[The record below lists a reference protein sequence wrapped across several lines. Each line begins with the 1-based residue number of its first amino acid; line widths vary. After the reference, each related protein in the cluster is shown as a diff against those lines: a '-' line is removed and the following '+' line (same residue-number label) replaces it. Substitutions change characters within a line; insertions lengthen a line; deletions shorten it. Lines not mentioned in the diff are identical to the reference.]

1 MKKHNFRKGLLAAS
15 ALVLVAAISVGA
27 TLAYLTASS
36 REVTNT
42 FTAGEGINITLTEP
56 DYEGDGDYTPGSTI
70 TKNPQ
75 VNNTSVGDSPVYV
88 VASLSYY
95 IDNTEVSYATFTN
108 SADDDDVIKYATIY
122 SDTNA
127 TAVGF
132 NSAWTQIA
140 DDDVN
145 KDYFVYGTAVNAPTS
160 VAKGDSTASIFE
172 KVKISEK
179 DKAGTTYKI
188 VVNAYAVNADNGTTD
203 VYTELASLVNDKS
216 GDTLSLSGTTSF
228 VAA

>member
-56 DYEGDGDYTPGSTI
+56 YYVAEEYRTPGSTF
-70 TKNPQ
+70 TKDPQ
-75 VNNTSVGDSPVYV
+75 VNNTSEDSPVYV

-108 SADDDDVIKYATIY
+108 SAAAADVIKYATIY

-132 NSAWTQIA
+132 NSAWTQIE

-160 VAKGDSTASIFE
+160 VAKNTSTASIFE

-179 DKAGTTYKI
+179 DKAGTIYKI
-188 VVNAYAVNADNGTTD
+188 VVNAYAVNADNGTAD
-203 VYTELASLVNDKS
+203 VYTELKTLVQDKS
-216 GDTLSLSGTTSF
+216 GDTLTLNGTTSF